1 MPSPEDVLVRIGATS
16 TALDAA
22 LARTRQNARA
32 AASGIGGDLERLD
45 RRIDGAMDGLARQL
59 RTLRNVF
66 AVVTGTTGLGLLVKR
81 TLDYADSIDKAA
93 QVSGFGIE
101 RLQSLRFAAG
111 QAGVEMAGFDDS
123 VRGLNRRLG
132 EFATTGK
139 GPAADAFRQL
149 GIAQDIANGK
159 IRTGEQAFDAILAR
173 WADIPTQA
181 QRAALAAKLFGD
193 QAGPKMALLLDQGVD
208 EVARLEDKAR
218 ALGIV
223 MGRDIVE
230 NAVKAKDELATLWQV
245 LKTQLFAGIGQ
256 FLGGDGA
263 RFVQWLGDM
272 VQLALQARIDL
283 QEQLGIRDRD
293 EIDRLR
299 RRGDAV
305 VAEITD
311 IDRRIRLTQ
320 ARLESA
326 RGPAGAPQAFADELA
341 SLRGRR
347 EELDRE
353 RRQLLLTL
361 RTLRDIRAAGRQA
374 APDGPAIG
382 PPGPSAELV
391 KFLEKVTKM
400 TGDLRLEADL
410 LARDWPEAFGA
421 VARAARDAGLIE
433 TLDGLGALTEDARKA
448 VNAYLGE
455 WNRAQALKDAAK
467 VIAETT
473 TEQEK
478 LTTELA
484 RLDELRPWLPVETY
498 DRALT
503 GLLDKMRA
511 ANPLLARLTA
521 EHDALAASFRGLN
534 PILED
539 SLKRYDAWKRE
550 LESPFEFADRMRREW
565 QTMEDTLR
573 QAGLDVDPALKARF
587 SFDLDEQVMSR
598 LGERTK
604 DAADGM
610 RDLEQ
615 AGRDAAQ
622 AIGTAFE
629 DAVLSGQN
637 AADVLKA
644 LYMDVSRIGLRLFV
658 TKPLEALAGRV
669 AGQAGSLFG
678 GGGGGGGGIRLFQ
691 HGGRARAGE
700 TILVGERRPEII
712 RLDAPATVFPSV
724 AAGMRG
730 GAAGSSQPVVNNYF
744 NITTPDADSFRRA
757 QGNIMAAG
765 FRQAGRE
772 SRRRN

>member
-1 MPSPEDVLVRIGATS
+1 MAQEDVLVRIGATS
-16 TALDAA
+16 KALDAA
-22 LARTRQNARA
+22 MARTRASVRTSA
-32 AASGIGGDLERLD
+32 AGIGGDLQGLD
-45 RRIDGAMDGLARQL
+45 QRVARAMDGMSRRVRALQRGLAVL
-59 RTLRNVF
+59 
-66 AVVTGTTGLGLLVKR
+66 TGATGLGLLVKR
-81 TLDYADSIDKAA
+81 ALDAADSVDKTSQAA
-93 QVSGFGIE
+93 GVGVE
-101 RLQSLRFAAG
+101 RLQSLRYAAEQTGVGAAG
-111 QAGVEMAGFDDS
+111 LDDAM
-123 VRGLNRRLG
+123 VRLNRRLG
-132 EFATTGK
+132 EFTTTGK
-139 GPAADAFRQL
+139 GPAADAFRRL
-149 GIAQDIANGK
+149 GLDSDIASGK
-159 IRTGEQAFDAILAR
+159 IRTAEQAFDAIVKR
-173 WADIPTQA
+173 WAAIPDAA

-193 QAGPKMALLLDQGVD
+193 DAGPKMALLLNQG
-208 EVARLEDKAR
+208 EAAIASLEDRAR
-218 ALGIV
+218 RLGLV
-223 MGRDIVE
+223 LSNE
-230 NAVKAKDELATLWQV
+230 TVKAAVEAKDQLETLGAV
-245 LKTQLFAGIGQ
+245 LKTKLIAAVLDAINWLKSLNDELRIFAVR
-256 FLGGDGA
+256 LG
-263 RFVQWLGDM
+263 L
-272 VQLALQARIDL
+272 LADL
-283 QEQLGIRDRD
+283 DLHANEQLVQIERLTERLADLDRQL
-293 EIDRLR
+293 ELMR
-299 RRGDAV
+299 RRA
-305 VAEITD
+305 
-311 IDRRIRLTQ
+311 
-320 ARLESA
+320 ESA
-326 RGPAGAPQAFADELA
+326 RGPVGIPRQFKDEIARLEAERAALSARIDALRVAAARRGHLFGGDLGEPPRAGPGTGAP
-341 SLRGRR
+341 
-347 EELDRE
+347 
-353 RRQLLLTL
+353 
-361 RTLRDIRAAGRQA
+361 
-374 APDGPAIG
+374 
-382 PPGPSAELV
+382 PPGPSEELV
-391 KFLEKVTKM
+391 KFLEKLTKM

-587 SFDLDEQVMSR
+587 TFDLDEQVMSR

-610 RDLEQ
+610 RDFEQ

-712 RLDAPATVFPSV
+712 RLDAPGTVFPSV

-730 GAAGSSQPVVNNYF
+730 GAGGSTQPVVNNYF
-744 NITTPDADSFRRA
+744 NIATPDADSFRRA